1 MGSNIRTGGRAG
13 DQFYP
18 FSWRRAFVRKDVLY
32 AAGRQ
37 KKILFP
43 VFTNGTLM
51 DNDSLEM
58 LSRNRNLLPVL
69 SIEENERTTD
79 ARRGDGVFC
88 TLKQTMEDLKSR
100 GILFGAS
107 VTIHKEKC
115 EGGIV
120 RGIPGGSED
129 VRLQSRYLCRVC
141 TG

>member
-1 MGSNIRTGGRAG
+1 
-13 DQFYP
+13 
-18 FSWRRAFVRKDVLY
+18 
-32 AAGRQ
+32 
-37 KKILFP
+37 
-43 VFTNGTLM
+43 M

-69 SIEENERTTD
+69 SIEGNEEND
-79 ARRGDGVFC
+79 GCKARGWRILYIKADDGRSW
-88 TLKQTMEDLKSR
+88 KSR

-141 TG
+141 TS